1 MVDGDYFNVISRGID
16 LAGSIAHY
24 QSGKNLSDIN
34 FIAGLNKVDLSTPNA
49 PKIIASKQKDEKIDY
64 GIDGKY
70 LGSMYANTVT
80 LISTEEGVG
89 VRHSG
94 VIRGIEDVIVKVKDK
109 AEFQAIGVNT
119 NGSVKIDAKDIKT
132 SLINADTI
140 DLKASGKVTNEG
152 LYKGKQIQINA
163 NNFEN
168 AKQTNLSQE
177 TKDIFKINQENS
189 SIFADSLTL
198 NTLDKTSNFGFINA
212 LNDIKVGTNSFDNQ
226 GEISANKDISLM
238 LNDDAF
244 INNGKI
250 LSQNDIQIQDN
261 KDLTLNHGNL
271 YAQNLLHIK
280 SLNDLNINSKLEN
293 TSSIELDAKNIYVK
307 NLVASGKELNLHA
320 DENLVNDAYLFSNGD
335 LRAQATTLT
344 NNSTFNSLNNLYLNA
359 HTIHNNALIFADKVS
374 ISRQIF

>member
-1 MVDGDYFNVISRGID
+1 MQI
-16 LAGSIAHY
+16 
-24 QSGKNLSDIN
+24 Q
-34 FIAGLNKVDLSTPNA
+34 
-49 PKIIASKQKDEKIDY
+49 
-64 GIDGKY
+64 
-70 LGSMYANTVT
+70 VT

-250 LSQNDIQIQDN
+250 LSQNDIQIQAN

>member
-109 AEFQAIGVNT
+109 AEFQAIDVNT

-250 LSQNDIQIQDN
+250 LSKNDEEAKKIYKKLKERNITATNIVDN
-261 KDLTLNHGNL
+261 ENKYEGGICVITSYLAKGLEFDGVIITDASEEKYSSEKVIDMKLLYVAMTRPLHELKVLYQKDITKPLR
-271 YAQNLLHIK
+271 
-280 SLNDLNINSKLEN
+280 E
-293 TSSIELDAKNIYVK
+293 EAKK
-307 NLVASGKELNLHA
+307 
-320 DENLVNDAYLFSNGD
+320 
-335 LRAQATTLT
+335 
-344 NNSTFNSLNNLYLNA
+344 
-359 HTIHNNALIFADKVS
+359 
-374 ISRQIF
+374 

>member
-1 MVDGDYFNVISRGID
+1 
-16 LAGSIAHY
+16 
-24 QSGKNLSDIN
+24 
-34 FIAGLNKVDLSTPNA
+34 
-49 PKIIASKQKDEKIDY
+49 
-64 GIDGKY
+64 
-70 LGSMYANTVT
+70 MYANTVT
-80 LISTEEGVG
+80 LISTEEDVG

-119 NGSVKIDAKDIKT
+119 NGNVKIDAKDIKT

-140 DLKASGKVTNEG
+140 DLKASGKVTNEE

-226 GEISANKDISLM
+226 GEILANKDISLM
-238 LNDDAF
+238 MM
-244 INNGKI
+244 
-250 LSQNDIQIQDN
+250 
-261 KDLTLNHGNL
+261 
-271 YAQNLLHIK
+271 LLLIM
-280 SLNDLNINSKLEN
+280 
-293 TSSIELDAKNIYVK
+293 AK
-307 NLVASGKELNLHA
+307 
-320 DENLVNDAYLFSNGD
+320 F
-335 LRAQATTLT
+335 
-344 NNSTFNSLNNLYLNA
+344 
-359 HTIHNNALIFADKVS
+359 
-374 ISRQIF
+374 